1 MAETN
6 KYRLLFATVFLGL
19 VAFVVIHWQKNVPT
33 RFAYVETSRIM
44 KGYKLAISI
53 ENDLKRKNE
62 EWQADLAIIRD
73 SLKAAMDTMS
83 KYFDHSSPTR
93 KKELQLNLATW
104 EQRAEKFREANQ
116 ERMTQLRRE
125 KRVEISA
132 EVNRFLQSY
141 GKENGWSI
149 IWGTVPGGNIVYGDS
164 AYDITDEV
172 LRGLNARQ

>member
-1 MAETN
+1 
-6 KYRLLFATVFLGL
+6 
-19 VAFVVIHWQKNVPT
+19 
-33 RFAYVETSRIM
+33 M